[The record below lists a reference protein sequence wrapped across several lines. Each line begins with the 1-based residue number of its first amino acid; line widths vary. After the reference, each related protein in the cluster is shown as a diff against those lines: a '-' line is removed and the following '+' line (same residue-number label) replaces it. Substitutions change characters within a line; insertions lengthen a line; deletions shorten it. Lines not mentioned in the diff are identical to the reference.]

1 MKCPNCG
8 GEGFT
13 VADYRPSKY
22 GTRRKRVCHSCGYRM
37 KTIEIPEDDLR
48 SVYAV
53 RKQCLL
59 IVKEAF
65 TKIKSMTNQQVTG
78 K

>member
-13 VADYRPSKY
+13 VADSRPSKY

-48 SVYAV
+48 SV
-53 RKQCLL
+53 
-59 IVKEAF
+59 
-65 TKIKSMTNQQVTG
+65 
-78 K
+78 